1 METERENIVRDGH
14 RWTGKGIIRHH
25 DEPGASWAVMRS
37 DQTRFSIQRFRGV
50 RFILELNAVD
60 RGAGARTPR
69 IRAGTSTRTGYASRW
84 RRAPVSTGIDRASP
98 SAIQLR
104 SLRAAYPNQKRRL
117 IIAPETGPSGDRVA
131 ASEQKIPPR
140 LSPRAAS
147 GDGDDCPPPFP
158 LPPPALL

>member
-60 RGAGARTPR
+60 RGGR
-69 IRAGTSTRTGYASRW
+69 STDPSNSR
-84 RRAPVSTGIDRASP
+84 RHIDADG
-98 SAIQLR
+98 LR
-104 SLRAAYPNQKRRL
+104 VTL
-117 IIAPETGPSGDRVA
+117 ETGAGEHRNRSGRP
-131 ASEQKIPPR
+131 I
-140 LSPRAAS
+140 
-147 GDGDDCPPPFP
+147 GDSIAKPAGS
-158 LPPPALL
+158 LP